1 MAIINGDD
9 TANILTGG
17 SESDIINGL
26 GGNDTLTGGNGD
38 DTLGGAAGN
47 DVIDG
52 GNGDDAAGGGLGGGG
67 GLGNDVVRG
76 GNGNDGVGG
85 GGGDDI
91 VDGSNGDDFTFGG
104 PGNDIVN
111 GGNGYDQMLGGP
123 GNDIVNGGN
132 GNDDIV
138 GDNIFDP
145 VGAGVVGADILTGGN
160 GADKFFYNAQVQSSL
175 AAGTMDEITD
185 FKHLED
191 VIVLVGLGVTDTGV
205 VNQDVGAFQADPA
218 AGFFSAGT
226 AVVVQ
231 HSGGVAR
238 VYVDLGV
245 DGNFDP
251 LADLVIALGTDPG
264 NLTAADFIF

>member
-17 SESDIINGL
+17 NESDIINGL

-52 GNGDDAAGGGLGGGG
+52 GNGDDFTFGGAG
-67 GLGNDVVRG
+67 N
-76 GNGNDGVGG
+76 
-85 GGGDDI
+85 DI
-91 VDGSNGDDFTFGG
+91 VDGGNGDDHQMQGG
-104 PGNDIVN
+104 S
-111 GGNGYDQMLGGP
+111 

-138 GDNIFDP
+138 GDNLFDP
-145 VGAGVVGADILTGGN
+145 GTFGADILTGGN
-160 GADKFFYNAQVQSSL
+160 GADKFYYSAQVQSSL

-191 VIVLVGLGVTDTGV
+191 VIVLFGLGVTDTGV
-205 VNQDVGAFQADPA
+205 VNQDVGAFQTDPA